1 MEDLWKVR
9 DLGYRLDDLADKA
22 EYDRLVKRF
31 HEEEIT
37 CNARNLLDGPETFPA
52 RNADKKGKT

>member
-9 DLGYRLDDLADKA
+9 DLGYRLNDLADKA

-31 HEEEIT
+31 HEEEIN
-37 CNARNLLDGPETFPA
+37 CNARNLLYGQETLPP
-52 RNADKKGKT
+52 RTADKEGKT